1 MQVFKIEKPI
11 LALALLSVADG
22 NNFGELSAEVSEVG
36 GSAELIN
43 DELAR
48 VKVNGREYELP
59 IGYVLVFDGG
69 HNRANGSEHIGYGRL
84 LGKAQFDVEYVSVG
98 AGEFD
103 LDAVVVRADKVSE
116 QVDDLVA
123 RLGKVETELGKLNK
137 PKSEPK
143 AKADKANEPTAGA

>member
-11 LALALLSVADG
+11 LALALLAVADG
-22 NNFGELSAEVSEVG
+22 NNFKELSAEVSEVG

-48 VKVNGREYELP
+48 VVVNGRTYDLP
-59 IGYVLVFDGG
+59 IGYVLVLDGG
-69 HNRANGSEHIGYGRL
+69 SRL
-84 LGKAQFDVEYVSVG
+84 LSKAQFDVEYVSVG

-103 LDAVVVRADKVSE
+103 LDDVVLRTNKVSE
-116 QVDDLVA
+116 QMNLLVA
-123 RLGKVETELGKLNK
+123 RLSKVETELGKLSK

-143 AKADKANEPTAGA
+143 AKADKTSEPAAGSDTAQK

>member
-11 LALALLSVADG
+11 LALALLAVADG
-22 NNFGELSAEVSEVG
+22 NNFKELSAEVSEVG

-48 VKVNGREYELP
+48 VIVNGRTYELP

-69 HNRANGSEHIGYGRL
+69 SRL
-84 LGKAQFDVEYVSVG
+84 LSKVQFDVEYVSVG

-103 LDAVVVRADKVSE
+103 LD
-116 QVDDLVA
+116 DLVA
-123 RLGKVETELGKLNK
+123 RLSKVETELGKLTK

-143 AKADKANEPTAGA
+143 AKADKASEPAAGAETAQK

>member
-11 LALALLSVADG
+11 LALALLSAADG

-103 LDAVVVRADKVSE
+103 LGAV
-116 QVDDLVA
+116 VA

>member
-11 LALALLSVADG
+11 LALALLAVADG
-22 NNFGELSAEVSEVG
+22 NNFEELSAEVSEVG

-48 VKVNGREYELP
+48 VVVSGRTYELP
-59 IGYVLVFDGG
+59 IGYVLVLDGG
-69 HNRANGSEHIGYGRL
+69 SRL
-84 LGKAQFDVEYVSVG
+84 ISKAQFDVEYVSVG

-103 LDAVVVRADKVSE
+103 LDDVVLRTNKVSE
-116 QVDDLVA
+116 QMNLLVA
-123 RLGKVETELGKLNK
+123 RVGKLESEVGKLSK

-143 AKADKANEPTAGA
+143 AKADKTSEPAAGADTAQK

>member
-11 LALALLSVADG
+11 LALALLAVADG
-22 NNFGELSAEVSEVG
+22 NNFKELSAEVSEAG

-48 VKVNGREYELP
+48 VVVNGRTYELP

-69 HNRANGSEHIGYGRL
+69 SRL
-84 LGKAQFDVEYVSVG
+84 LSKAQFDVEYVSVG

-103 LDAVVVRADKVSE
+103 LD
-116 QVDDLVA
+116 DLVA
-123 RLGKVETELGKLNK
+123 RLSKVETELGKLTK

-143 AKADKANEPTAGA
+143 AKADKVSEPAAGADTAQK

>member
-11 LALALLSVADG
+11 LALALLAVADG
-22 NNFGELSAEVSEVG
+22 NNFKELSAEVSEVG

-48 VKVNGREYELP
+48 VVVNGRTYDLP
-59 IGYVLVFDGG
+59 IGYVLVLDGG
-69 HNRANGSEHIGYGRL
+69 SRL
-84 LGKAQFDVEYVSVG
+84 LSKAQFDVEYVSVG

-103 LDAVVVRADKVSE
+103 LDDVVLRTNKVSE
-116 QVDDLVA
+116 QMNLLVA
-123 RLGKVETELGKLNK
+123 RLSKVETELGKLSK

-143 AKADKANEPTAGA
+143 AKADKTSEPTAGADTAQK

>member
-11 LALALLSVADG
+11 LAFSLLAVADG
-22 NNFGELSAEVSEVG
+22 NNFEELSAEVSAEVG

-48 VKVNGREYELP
+48 VVVSGRTYELP
-59 IGYVLVFDGG
+59 IGYVLVLDGG
-69 HNRANGSEHIGYGRL
+69 SRL
-84 LGKAQFDVEYVSVG
+84 ISKAQFDVEYVSVG

-103 LDAVVVRADKVSE
+103 LDDVVLRTNKVSE
-116 QVDDLVA
+116 QMNLLVA
-123 RLGKVETELGKLNK
+123 RVGKLESEVGKLSK

-143 AKADKANEPTAGA
+143 AKADKTSEPAAGADTAQK

>member
-11 LALALLSVADG
+11 FALALLAVADG
-22 NNFGELSAEVSEVG
+22 NNFDELSTEVSEVG

-69 HNRANGSEHIGYGRL
+69 SRL
-84 LGKAQFDVEYVSVG
+84 LSKAQFDVEYVSVG
-98 AGEFD
+98 ASEFD
-103 LDAVVVRADKVSE
+103 LDALVVRSDKVSE

-123 RLGKVETELGKLNK
+123 RVGKLESEVGKLTKANNETAK

-143 AKADKANEPTAGA
+143 AKADKASEPAVGTETAQA